1 MVLAANNTYVN
12 RIVPPTMPAKPI
24 ESIGGDPGRPLMSS
38 REIGGDKAPSSL
50 GFLLS
55 QVGVYASR
63 RFAQRIAALDLHPP
77 LFRVLNVVDA
87 AEGQSQQ
94 AIGEAIQAPASRM
107 VAIVDEL
114 EQRGLVERRPHPSD
128 RRIRA
133 LYLTGAGRRLLARG
147 RKIAMEHEE
156 ELTRGLSSA
165 DRKRLIALLQKIVEG
180 QGIGRGVHPGLS
192 EPDVKS

>member
-1 MVLAANNTYVN
+1 M
-12 RIVPPTMPAKPI
+12 MPRTKRRRVA
-24 ESIGGDPGRPLMSS
+24 GDR
-38 REIGGDKAPSSL
+38 APSSV

-55 QVGVYASR
+55 QVGIYAAR
-63 RFAQRIAALDLHPP
+63 RFAQRIGEVDLHPP

-94 AIGEAIQAPASRM
+94 AIGEAIGAPASRM

-133 LYLTGAGRRLLARG
+133 LYLTAEGRKLLARG
-147 RKIAMEHEE
+147 RRIATEHEE
-156 ELTRGLSSA
+156 ELTRGMSEA
-165 DRKRLIALLQKIVEG
+165 DRKRLTALLQKVVDE

-192 EPDVKS
+192 E